1 MNERLNQFKDYI
13 KGKRV
18 ALLGMG
24 ISNRDAVDFLLSAG
38 AILSARDQNPNP
50 NAEITEFLTSRGVK
64 MIYGEH
70 YLSDIT

>member
-24 ISNRDAVDFLLSAG
+24 VSNRAAVDFLLSAG
-38 AILSARDQNPNP
+38 AILSARDQTRIRTPR
-50 NAEITEFLTSRGVK
+50 SRNF
-64 MIYGEH
+64 
-70 YLSDIT
+70 